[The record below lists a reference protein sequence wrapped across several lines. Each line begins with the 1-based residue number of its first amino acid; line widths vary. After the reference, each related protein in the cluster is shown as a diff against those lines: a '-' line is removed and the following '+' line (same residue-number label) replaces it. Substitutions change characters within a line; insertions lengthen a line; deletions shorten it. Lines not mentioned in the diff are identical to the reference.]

1 MLEGRLSPALEGH
14 SCGKRLAAAL
24 LSVPLLVALAVTTV
38 ARALAVRDEQG
49 EQLAVLARGRV
60 RHERR
65 SRPRRVAGAFP
76 VSAMKTRV
84 SRFGTFAASSSRSNL
99 NAPFAV
105 AAALSVTS
113 FAFSAWVIGTK

>member
-65 SRPRRVAGAFP
+65 SRLRRGAVVRLDVQDP
-76 VSAMKTRV
+76 
-84 SRFGTFAASSSRSNL
+84 
-99 NAPFAV
+99 PV
-105 AAALSVTS
+105 AAED
-113 FAFSAWVIGTK
+113 VIGRDDAGGLPGTRQAACAVLRHRARRSARR